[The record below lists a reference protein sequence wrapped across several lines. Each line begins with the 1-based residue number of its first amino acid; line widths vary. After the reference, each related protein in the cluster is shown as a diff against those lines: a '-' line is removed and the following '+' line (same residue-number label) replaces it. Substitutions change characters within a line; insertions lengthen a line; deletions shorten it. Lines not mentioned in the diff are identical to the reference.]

1 MLKCLFIGRSES
13 GRHNDR
19 MTVFAWRL
27 RLSVC
32 RYTLLRRTLQRWLLL
47 WFWAG
52 GLLLAPA
59 MASPLEHDHDRAER
73 AVQAGQV
80 LSLQSML
87 QKLQLQYPGQVLEVE
102 LEDDDGRWVYEVK
115 LLQAGGQLLKIK
127 LDAQTAEVLQSKIK
141 AHKK

>member
-19 MTVFAWRL
+19 MTFFAWRV

-32 RYTLLRRTLQRWLLL
+32 RFMLQRWLLL

-59 MASPLEHDHDRAER
+59 MASPREHDHDRAER

-102 LEDDDGRWVYEVK
+102 LEDDDGRWIYEVK
-115 LLQAGGQLLKIK
+115 LLQADGQLLKIK